1 MNKDVNFIAIKTNIK
16 RDFIQLYSE
25 VLSTT
30 ARTVEKIE
38 HSDVVVR
45 DDGLKNPDD
54 VLSDEQKAQIKEAT
68 KQELNEL
75 SKKISELSDKLFSSV
90 ENKEENE
97 KKPDEVESEKI
108 VVKAIPPSPFQ
119 QQIPFGY

>member
-38 HSDVVVR
+38 RSDVVVR
-45 DDGLKNPDD
+45 DDSLKNPDD

-75 SKKISELSDKLFSSV
+75 SRKISELSDKLFSSA